1 LPKVE
6 EISFMTKNYWN
17 KSVIASFIFLSN
29 LPNKMTEWSKQG
41 YEYIVR
47 QVELSEQKNSNAVKG

>member
-1 LPKVE
+1 
-6 EISFMTKNYWN
+6 MTKNYWN

-41 YEYIVR
+41 YEYVVR
-47 QVELSEQKNSNAVKG
+47 QVELSEQKNSNTVKG